1 MGRTARDKGD
11 KSELRPKPVKKIEL
25 SDKNVKLRIIAAALF
40 LLLGAALIAYSVNNF
55 LSPELGWTAIETYAA
70 NSVDCSEEF
79 VFLYNLKSAGED
91 KAIRTLYSEA
101 ALKAYRLFN
110 ESESF
115 DGIINVHDINQNPNK
130 ELSVDEVLYDAF
142 SLIDELDS
150 RYIYL
155 APVYARYDDI
165 FYCADDS
172 GLVDFDPRLN
182 NEVKSEYAE
191 VWECAREGCR
201 VELLGDNKIKLNVSD
216 SYLEYAGK
224 EGISDFVGFF
234 WLKNAFIADYIAD
247 IMIENGFTDG
257 SITSYDGFTRNLG
270 VKEDYSLNIFD
281 RRGDKV
287 YAAAVMHYTGAL
299 SAVSYRDFPLN
310 SLDSRRFYTLN
321 NGEIRHS
328 YLDFDGLC
336 KNTLDSLLCMSVDK
350 SCAEISL
357 STAPFYISDELD
369 GEGLSGLS
377 EKGIFSVYCEN
388 GCIRCNSPSV
398 AFTDLYDDGTVRY
411 AVME

>member
-1 MGRTARDKGD
+1 M
-11 KSELRPKPVKKIEL
+11 
-25 SDKNVKLRIIAAALF
+25 
-40 LLLGAALIAYSVNNF
+40 
-55 LSPELGWTAIETYAA
+55 
-70 NSVDCSEEF
+70 
-79 VFLYNLKSAGED
+79 FLYNLKSAEEE
-91 KAIRTLYSEA
+91 KAVRTLYSDA

-115 DGIINVHDINQNPNK
+115 DGITNVSVINQNPNK
-130 ELSVDEVLYDAF
+130 ELLVDKVLYDAF

-165 FYCADDS
+165 FFCTDDS
-172 GLVDFDPRLN
+172 MLEDFDPRLSG
-182 NEVKSEYAE
+182 EVRAEYAE
-191 VWECAREGCR
+191 VWEYAQNGCR
-201 VELLGDNKIKLNVSD
+201 VEFLGDNKIKLNVSD

-224 EGISDFVGFF
+224 EGITDFVSFF

-310 SLDSRRFYTLN
+310 SLDNRRFYTLK

-336 KNTLDSLLCMSVDK
+336 KSALGSLVCMSADK

-357 STAPFYISDELD
+357 STAPFYISDEFD
-369 GEGLSGLS
+369 GEGLSELS
-377 EKGIFSVYCEN
+377 ESGIFSVYCEN
-388 GCIRCNSPSV
+388 GYIRCSSPSV
-398 AFTDLYDDGTVRY
+398 AFTDFYDDGTVRY
-411 AVME
+411 EVME

>member
-1 MGRTARDKGD
+1 MGRTARDKT
-11 KSELRPKPVKKIEL
+11 EQRPKPVKKIEL

-40 LLLGAALIAYSVNNF
+40 LLLGAALITYSVNNF
-55 LSPELGWTAIETYAA
+55 LSPELGWTAVETYAA
-70 NSVDCSEEF
+70 NDVDCSEEF
-79 VFLYNLKSAGED
+79 VFLYNLKSAGEE
-91 KAIRTLYSEA
+91 KAVRTLYSDA

-115 DGIINVHDINQNPNK
+115 DGITNVRDINQNPNK
-130 ELSVDEVLYDAF
+130 ELSVDKVLYDAF
-142 SLIDELDS
+142 SLISELDS

-182 NEVKSEYAE
+182 DEVKAEYAE
-191 VWECAREGCR
+191 VWEYAQNGCR
-201 VELLGDNKIKLNVSD
+201 VELLGDNKIKLSVSD
-216 SYLEYAGK
+216 SYLEYAEK
-224 EGISDFVGFF
+224 EGITDFVSFF
-234 WLKNAFIADYIAD
+234 WLKNAFITDYIAD

-257 SITSYDGFTRNLG
+257 SITSYDGYTRNLG

-287 YAAAVMHYTGAL
+287 YAAAVMRYTGAL

-328 YLDFDGLC
+328 YLDFDGFC
-336 KNTLDSLLCMSVDK
+336 KSALGSLLCMSADK

-357 STAPFYISDELD
+357 STAPFYISDEFD
-369 GEGLSGLS
+369 GKGLS
-377 EKGIFSVYCEN
+377 ELSESGIFSVYCEN
-388 GCIRCNSPSV
+388 GFIRCSSPSV
-398 AFTDLYDDGTVRY
+398 TFTDLYDDGTVRY
-411 AVME
+411 EVKE